1 MAYDME
7 SSTGSGRRG
16 RGPMLLLP
24 LLLAVALAAFKYFSA
39 PTVRDAE
46 TGRKIRGSL
55 TDQQGAALGLQ
66 SFQKVL
72 QTERVVSSGPAV
84 DQVSRVVRNLITV
97 VRTLEPSFEWQV
109 SVVESSQANAFC
121 LPGGKIVVYTG
132 ILPITQTDDGLAVV
146 LGHEIAHAI
155 LRHGS
160 QRMLQTE
167 VFNTVLQGAS
177 TAVSMGDMTP
187 EHQRAVMGALGLTT
201 KYGVLMPFSR
211 EHETQADERGL
222 LYAARAGYNPQEAV
236 TFWERMAAAG
246 GGQPPEFMS
255 THPSH
260 GSRIARLKEI
270 MPRALT
276 EYEQATARKR

>member
-1 MAYDME
+1 MNDPGGTE
-7 SSTGSGRRG
+7 RRG
-16 RGPMLLLP
+16 RGPIILLP
-24 LLLAVALAAFKYFSA
+24 IVLAIVLAALKYFSA

-55 TDQQGAALGLQ
+55 TDQQGSALGLE
-66 SFQKVL
+66 SFQKIL
-72 QTERVVSSGPAV
+72 QTERVMTSGAAV
-84 DQVSRVVRNLITV
+84 DQVTRVVRNLLV
-97 VRTLEPSFEWQV
+97 VIRALEPSFEWQV
-109 SVVESSQANAFC
+109 SVVESPQANAFC

-132 ILPITQTDDGLAVV
+132 ILPITQNDDGLAAV

-187 EHQRAVMGALGLTT
+187 EHQRAVMGALGATT

-236 TFWERMAAAG
+236 RFWERMSATG
-246 GGQPPEFMS
+246 GGQPPEFLS

-270 MPRALT
+270 MPKAT
-276 EYEQATARKR
+276 AEYEAAVAKRR